1 VSIFDFMLLKKHSF
15 AEGMLIFLNGIIVTA
30 LKKDCD

>member
-1 VSIFDFMLLKKHSF
+1 MLSKKHSF

-30 LKKDCD
+30 LKKTVID